1 MRNTILRFKFS
12 HACILLCTIAP
23 SNGFPE
29 DLKNSGRLSNAAETQ
44 GVVPSPT
51 GTVNALDYGLVSDP
65 SCTIDA
71 TKSLNA
77 AVAAAAGRKLILP
90 LGTFCLNTATSTLKI
105 ASTTEIQ
112 GQGAGTIIQWNAPS
126 GSPAAPVVDVLASA
140 PGTVIDNLSID
151 ALPKGASYTT
161 PAYFGGNPW
170 GGVAFVIQADRF
182 HGTNLRVS
190 EGYNNCIGIGAMK
203 GSVGVWARPSFVV
216 LDNIH
221 TSNCGSGDETS
232 GPILGHN
239 GAGIDNGGGSG
250 AIISN
255 AIDVQSY
262 VGFIND
268 IGGGAYGTWS
278 NISSY
283 GAKID
288 PKNSH
293 LDQSG
298 IGFATYSP
306 NSVYSNIAVYNPESY
321 GIWSDF
327 YADDSVWSNVLV
339 KNPKKYCVNF
349 KGPATF
355 NNLQCTDPSAAG
367 LAAYPALLIDTS
379 GAPWVQNLTINNFS
393 LSGKNQSV
401 AIQATSRTTKNN
413 MTGLIMAGPLSGVNA
428 AYSIDST
435 ITGLQIVSKGAHGV
449 GYGNPS
455 AAYPWDFAGT
465 LRAQASAANVSWKTC
480 AYGSNACTNSGNVYI
495 ADFASPEKRLGMGY
509 DPVNDLFVFQSI
521 QAGALAKPL
530 ALNPSGGSVQIG
542 QQSLP
547 TNASAGF
554 PYIPATAGAPTGVP
568 TPVNG
573 MVPMQYD
580 TTNHKLWI
588 YDGGWKSVTVN

>member
-1 MRNTILRFKFS
+1 MRNAVRHVKLS
-12 HACILLCTIAP
+12 HLCILFCTIIPSNSVSEDLQSSGRPTAGASTLAP
-23 SNGFPE
+23 S
-29 DLKNSGRLSNAAETQ
+29 STSI
-44 GVVPSPT
+44 
-51 GTVNALDYGLVSDP
+51 VNALDYGLVSDP
-65 SCTIDA
+65 SCVIDA
-71 TKSLNA
+71 TSTLNA
-77 AVAAAAGRKLILP
+77 AMKSAAGRKLILP
-90 LGTFCLNTATSTLKI
+90 SGTFCLNTAASTLKI

-112 GQGAGTIIQWNAPS
+112 GQGAATVIRWNAPN
-126 GSPAAPVVDVLASA
+126 GTPAAPVIDVLASA
-140 PGTVIDNLSID
+140 PGTVIDNLTVD
-151 ALPKGASYTT
+151 ALPAGVSYTT
-161 PAYFGGNPW
+161 PTYFGSNPW
-170 GGVAFVIQADRF
+170 GGVAFVIQGDRF

-190 EGYNNCIGIGAMK
+190 KGYNNCIGIGAMK
-203 GSVGVWARPSFVV
+203 GNVAVSGRPSFVI

-221 TSNCGSGDETS
+221 TSNCGSGDETRGS
-232 GPILGHN
+232 TLGHN
-239 GAGIDNGGGSG
+239 GAGIDNGSGGG

-262 VGFIND
+262 IGFVND

-278 NISSY
+278 NISSFN
-283 GAKID
+283 AKSD
-288 PKNSH
+288 PKNVN

-306 NSVYSNIAVYNPESY
+306 NSTYTNIAVYDAENY

-327 YADDSVWSNVLV
+327 YAYNSVWSNILV

-367 LAAYPALLIDTS
+367 KAAYPALLIDSS
-379 GAPWVQNLTINNFS
+379 GAPWAQSLTINNFS

-401 AIQATSRTTKNN
+401 AIQATSRNTKNN
-413 MTGLIMAGPLSGVNA
+413 ITGLITAGPLNGVNA

-435 ITGLQIVSKGAHGV
+435 ITGLQIISKSAHGV

-455 AAYPWDFAGT
+455 ASYPWDFAGT
-465 LRAQASAANVSWKTC
+465 LRAQASTPNASWKTC
-480 AYGSNACTNSGNVYI
+480 AYGDNTCPNSGNVYI
-495 ADFASPEKRLGMGY
+495 SDFASPGKRLGMGY
-509 DPVNDLFVFQSI
+509 DPVNDLSVLQSV
-521 QAGALAKPL
+521 QAGLLAKPL

-547 TNASAGF
+547 MNASTGF
-554 PYIPATAGAPTGVP
+554 PYIPATEGAPTGVP
-568 TPVNG
+568 AAVKG

-588 YDGGWKSVTVN
+588 YDGGWKSVNFN

>member
-1 MRNTILRFKFS
+1 MRNTLLHFKFS
-12 HACILLCTIAP
+12 HACILFCAIAP
-23 SNGFPE
+23 SNGFSE
-29 DLKNSGRLSNAAETQ
+29 DMQNSGRLSNAAEIQ
-44 GVVPSPT
+44 RVVSPPT

-65 SCTIDA
+65 SCAIDA

-77 AVAAAAGRKLILP
+77 AVTAAAGRKIILP
-90 LGTFCLNTATSTLKI
+90 SGTFCLNTATSTLKI

-112 GQGAGTIIQWNAPS
+112 GQGAGTIIQ
-126 GSPAAPVVDVLASA
+126 
-140 PGTVIDNLSID
+140 
-151 ALPKGASYTT
+151 
-161 PAYFGGNPW
+161 
-170 GGVAFVIQADRF
+170 
-182 HGTNLRVS
+182 
-190 EGYNNCIGIGAMK
+190 
-203 GSVGVWARPSFVV
+203 
-216 LDNIH
+216 
-221 TSNCGSGDETS
+221 
-232 GPILGHN
+232 GHN

-283 GAKID
+283 GAKSD
-288 PKNSH
+288 PRNGH

-298 IGFATYSP
+298 IGFATFSP
-306 NSVYSNIAVYNPESY
+306 NSVYTNIAVYNPENY

-327 YADDSVWSNVLV
+327 HADDSVWSNVLV

-379 GAPWVQNLTINNFS
+379 GAPWVQSLTINNFS

-413 MTGLIMAGPLSGVNA
+413 MTGLITAGPLSGVKA
-428 AYSIDST
+428 AYSIDSA

-449 GYGNPS
+449 GYGTPF

-465 LRAQASAANVSWKTC
+465 LRAQASAANASWKTC
-480 AYGSNACTNSGNVYI
+480 AYGDNTCTNSGNVYI
-495 ADFASPEKRLGMGY
+495 ADFASPGKRLGMGY
-509 DPVNDLFVFQSI
+509 DPVNDLFVLQSI
-521 QAGALAKPL
+521 EAGGLAKPL
-530 ALNPSGGSVQIG
+530 ALNPSGGSVQMG

-547 TNASAGF
+547 TNASTGF

-580 TTNHKLWI
+580 TTNHKFWI